1 MSLLVLPTPH
11 HLLSYAGH
19 RPMPSGGGQRGER
32 HIPPFGADAGMLADA
47 APLPR
52 SGACA
57 DAAAGSREARPC
69 ATKARRQHSS
79 PQDDRRASEERKATD
94 RSNAAAASAA

>member
-19 RPMPSGGGQRGER
+19 RPMPSGGGQRGEW

-47 APLPR
+47 AALPR

-57 DAAAGSREARPC
+57 DAAAGSRRLDL
-69 ATKARRQHSS
+69 ARRRLADTTRVRRTTDERARSASS
-79 PQDDRRASEERKATD
+79 TD
-94 RSNAAAASAA
+94 RGNAAAASAA